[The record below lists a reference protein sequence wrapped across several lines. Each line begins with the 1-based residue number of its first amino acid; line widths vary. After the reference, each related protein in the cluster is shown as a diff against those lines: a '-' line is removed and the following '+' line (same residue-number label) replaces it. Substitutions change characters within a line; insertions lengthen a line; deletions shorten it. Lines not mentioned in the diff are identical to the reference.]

1 MKELGKIKNLPCEI
15 IKILASNLQ
24 LQKLLLV
31 DSQEL
36 PSDSDFQPKR

>member
-15 IKILASNLQ
+15 IKILASNIQ

-36 PSDSDFQPKR
+36 PADEHFISRR